1 MIDCE
6 ESLPL
11 LSEYHAGALDE
22 AARDKVREHLGG
34 CPPCCEVYVDV
45 ETIVVSASS
54 LRSEEGI
61 SFPDE
66 NAVWQRLEFS

>member
-1 MIDCE
+1 MDCE

-22 AARDKVREHLGG
+22 STRAGVRDHLGC
-34 CPPCCEVYVDV
+34 CPPCDGVYQDV

-54 LRSEEGI
+54 LREEDGI

-66 NAVWQRLEFS
+66 TAVWQRIQFS